1 MGIGLHCREM
11 KEAVWIKPQAV
22 GETEFLE
29 WTDGNHLRHTKS
41 IGLREDNEPSEVVR
55 ETSWKAIITRGA
67 LYLFPSKMAE
77 GGPS

>member
-1 MGIGLHCREM
+1 MGTGLHCREM

-55 ETSWKAIITRGA
+55 ET
-67 LYLFPSKMAE
+67 
-77 GGPS
+77 